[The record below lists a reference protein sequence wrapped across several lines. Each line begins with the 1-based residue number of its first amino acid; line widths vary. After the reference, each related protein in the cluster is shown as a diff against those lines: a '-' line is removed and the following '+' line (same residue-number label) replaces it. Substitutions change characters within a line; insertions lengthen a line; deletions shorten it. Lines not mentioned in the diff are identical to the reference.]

1 MQTFFLF
8 ALIIASVGLM
18 VIAISKWKIH
28 PFIVMTVIALLV
40 GLIWGTVYPESE
52 LTPAKVVSSV
62 KSGFGDIMTS
72 IGIVILCG
80 TIIGTI
86 LEKTGAALTMASVV
100 AMGAMGYVTGIPVF
114 CDSGFV
120 VLSPISRALAA
131 QSNVSLAVMGTA
143 LSGGL
148 YATHC
153 LVPPTPGPIAMAG
166 TLNADLGL
174 TILVGL
180 VISIPAVVVAV
191 LYAKL
196 VASKIDIPANSEYT
210 LDELKEKY
218 GKLPGTLH
226 SFSPILLPIVLIALS
241 SVAAFP
247 GSPFGTGFLYTF
259 ITFIGNPV
267 VALLLGVF
275 LAITLIPAQEKS
287 HTLEWVTQGVTDSAA
302 ILAITGAGGS
312 FGAILKLL
320 PIADSVGGLVS
331 TGIGILIP
339 FIIACI
345 LKLAMGASTVAM
357 ITTAGMMAPL
367 METLCYTSPL
377 AKVLVVMAIGAG
389 SMVASHAN
397 DSYFWV
403 VSQFSDMKTEEAY
416 KCQTGMTAVMGITII
431 ILLFVVSLFIRSSGH
446 AALEAAPPVL
456 SLRTENLNYDPLKE
470 HEPCIWKTRKS
481 GRTPGK

>member
-1 MQTFFLF
+1 M
-8 ALIIASVGLM
+8 
-18 VIAISKWKIH
+18 
-28 PFIVMTVIALLV
+28 
-40 GLIWGTVYPESE
+40 
-52 LTPAKVVSSV
+52 
-62 KSGFGDIMTS
+62 
-72 IGIVILCG
+72 ILCG

-86 LEKTGAALTMASVV
+86 LEKTGAALTMANSILKVVGKKNSVV

-120 VLSPISRALAA
+120 VLSPISRALAE
-131 QSNVSLAVMGTA
+131 QSGTSLAVMATA

-166 TLNADLGL
+166 TLEADLGL

-180 VISIPAVVVAV
+180 IISIPATLVAII
-191 LYAKL
+191 YAKK
-196 VASKIDIPANSEYT
+196 VSSKINIPANSEYT
-210 LDELKEKY
+210 LDQLKEKY
-218 GKLPGTLH
+218 GKLPGALH
-226 SFSPILLPIVLIALS
+226 SFSPILLPIVLIALA

-247 GSPFGTGFLYTF
+247 TLPFGDGFFATL
-259 ITFIGNPV
+259 INFIGNPV

-275 LAITLIPAQEKS
+275 LAMTLIPASEKKN
-287 HTLEWVTQGVTDSAA
+287 TLKWVTQGVTDSAA

-331 TGIGILIP
+331 SGLGVLIP
-339 FIIACI
+339 FIIAMI

-357 ITTAGMMAPL
+357 ITTASMMAPL
-367 METLCYTSPL
+367 MESMGYTSPL
-377 AKVLVVMAIGAG
+377 ARVLVVLAIGAG

-416 KCQTGMTAVMGITII
+416 RCQTGMTAVMGITVII
-431 ILLFVVSLFIRSSGH
+431 VLFVISLFI
-446 AALEAAPPVL
+446 
-456 SLRTENLNYDPLKE
+456 
-470 HEPCIWKTRKS
+470 
-481 GRTPGK
+481 

>member
-1 MQTFFLF
+1 MQTFLLF
-8 ALIIASVGLM
+8 AMIIAAVVLM
-18 VIAISKWKIH
+18 VIAISKLKMH
-28 PFIVMTVIALLV
+28 PFIVMLVIALLV
-40 GLIWGTVYPESE
+40 GLIWGAIYPDSG
-52 LTPAKVVSSV
+52 LTPKEVVNQV
-62 KSGFGDIMTS
+62 KNGFGSIMTS

-86 LEKTGAALTMASVV
+86 LEKTGAALTMANAILKLVGVKTSVV
-100 AMGAMGYVTGIPVF
+100 AIGAMGYVTGIPVF

-120 VLSPISRALAA
+120 VLSPISRALAQ
-131 QSNVSLAVMGTA
+131 QSNTSLAVMATA

-174 TILVGL
+174 TILIGL
-180 VISIPAVVVAV
+180 IVSVPAVIVAV
-191 LYAKL
+191 IYAQK
-196 VASKIDIPANSEYT
+196 VSSKIHIPANSEYT

-226 SFSPILLPIVLIALS
+226 SFSPILLPIILIALAS
-241 SVAAFP
+241 IVDFP
-247 GSPFGTGFLYTF
+247 SKPLGTGIAYQ
-259 ITFIGNPV
+259 IVMFIGNPV

-275 LAITLIPAQEKS
+275 LAMTLIPGSEKDN
-287 HTLEWVTQGVTDSAA
+287 TLKWITQGVTDSAA
-302 ILAITGAGGS
+302 ILAITGAGSS
-312 FGAILKLL
+312 FGAILKCL
-320 PIADSVGGLVS
+320 PIADSVGGLVNS
-331 TGIGILIP
+331 GLGVLIP
-339 FIIACI
+339 FVIAMI

-367 METLCYTSPL
+367 MEVMGYTSPV
-377 AKVLVVMAIGAG
+377 ARVLVVLAIGAG

-403 VSQFSDMKTEEAY
+403 VSQFSDMKTEDAY

-431 ILLFVVSLFIRSSGH
+431 ILLFIVSLFI
-446 AALEAAPPVL
+446 
-456 SLRTENLNYDPLKE
+456 
-470 HEPCIWKTRKS
+470 
-481 GRTPGK
+481 

>member
-1 MQTFFLF
+1 MQTFLLF
-8 ALIIASVGLM
+8 ALIILSVVAM
-18 VIAISKWKIH
+18 VIAISKFNLH
-28 PFIVMTVIALLV
+28 PFIVLTVVAIAV
-40 GLIWGTVYPESE
+40 GLLWGIEPTE
-52 LTPAKVVSSV
+52 VVSTV
-62 KSGFGDIMTS
+62 KEGFGSILTS

-86 LEKTGAALTMASVV
+86 LEKTGAALTMANFILKIVGKKNSVV

-131 QSNVSLAVMGTA
+131 QSNTSLAVMATA

-180 VISIPAVVVAV
+180 CVSIPATAVAI
-191 LYAKL
+191 LYAKK
-196 VASKIDIPANSEYT
+196 VSSTVQIPANSEYT
-210 LDELKEKY
+210 LEELQAKY
-218 GKLPGTLH
+218 GQLPGVLH
-226 SFSPILLPIVLIALS
+226 SFSPILLPIVLIAFA
-241 SVAAFP
+241 SVASFP
-247 GSPFGTGFLYTF
+247 SYPFGQGAVYQA
-259 ITFIGNPV
+259 IEFIGNPV
-267 VALLLGVF
+267 VALILGVF
-275 LAITLIPAQEKS
+275 LAMSLIPKSEKEN
-287 HTLEWVTQGVTDSAA
+287 TLKWVTQGVTDSAA

-320 PIADSVGGLVS
+320 PIADATTGLLQSGLGV
-331 TGIGILIP
+331 LIP
-339 FIIACI
+339 FVIAMI

-367 METLCYTSPL
+367 METMGFVSPL
-377 AKVLVVMAIGAG
+377 ARVFVVLAIGAG

-403 VSQFSDMKTEEAY
+403 VSQFSDMKTNEAY
-416 KCQTGMTAVMGITII
+416 KCQTGMTAVMGFTVII
-431 ILLFVVSLFIRSSGH
+431 ILF
-446 AALEAAPPVL
+446 VL
-456 SLRTENLNYDPLKE
+456 SLILF
-470 HEPCIWKTRKS
+470 
-481 GRTPGK
+481 

>member
-40 GLIWGTVYPESE
+40 GLIWGAVYPESE
-52 LTPAKVVSSV
+52 LTPAKVVNSV

-86 LEKTGAALTMASVV
+86 LEKTGAALTMANAILKLVGKKRSVV

-153 LVPPTPGPIAMAG
+153 LVPPTPGPIAMA
-166 TLNADLGL
+166 
-174 TILVGL
+174 
-180 VISIPAVVVAV
+180 AVVVAV

-339 FIIACI
+339 FIIASI

-367 METLCYTSPL
+367 METMGYTSPL

-431 ILLFVVSLFIRSSGH
+431 ILLFVISLFI
-446 AALEAAPPVL
+446 
-456 SLRTENLNYDPLKE
+456 
-470 HEPCIWKTRKS
+470 
-481 GRTPGK
+481 

>member
-1 MQTFFLF
+1 MQTFLLF
-8 ALIIASVGLM
+8 ATIIVAVVLM
-18 VIAISKWKIH
+18 VLAISKMKMH
-28 PFIVMTVIALLV
+28 PFIVMLVIAMIV
-40 GLIWGTVYPESE
+40 GLFWGVVDPESG
-52 LTPAKVVSSV
+52 LTPTEVVNQI
-62 KSGFGDIMTS
+62 KNGFGSIMTS

-86 LEKTGAALTMASVV
+86 LEKTGAALTMANAILKVVGEKNSVV

-120 VLSPISRALAA
+120 VLSPISRALAQ

-166 TLNADLGL
+166 TLEADLGL

-180 VISIPAVVVAV
+180 IISIPAVAAAIV
-191 LYAKL
+191 YAMK
-196 VASKIDIPANSEYT
+196 VASKVNIPANSEYT
-210 LDELKEKY
+210 LDELRAKY
-218 GKLPGTLH
+218 GKLPGTAE
-226 SFSPILLPIVLIALS
+226 SFAPLLLPIILIAIA
-241 SVAAFP
+241 SVADFP
-247 GSPFGTGFLYTF
+247 AKPFGEGVVYQL
-259 ITFIGNPV
+259 IMFIGNPV

-275 LAITLIPAQEKS
+275 LSIKLIPAAEKS
-287 HTLEWVTQGVTDSAA
+287 HTLDWVTQGVTDSAG
-302 ILAITGAGGS
+302 ILAITCAGSS
-312 FGAILKLL
+312 FGAILKCM
-320 PIADSVGGLVS
+320 PIADSVGGLVNS
-331 TGIGILIP
+331 GLGVLIP
-339 FIIACI
+339 FIIAMV

-367 METLCYTSPL
+367 METMGFTSAL
-377 AKVLVVMAIGAG
+377 GKVLVVMAIGAG

-416 KCQTGMTAVMGITII
+416 KCQTGMTAVMGIVMIAII
-431 ILLFVVSLFIRSSGH
+431 F
-446 AALEAAPPVL
+446 VL
-456 SLRTENLNYDPLKE
+456 SLFV
-470 HEPCIWKTRKS
+470 
-481 GRTPGK
+481 